1 MNTRLVGM
9 RFWAAVL
16 FLASVLPVLSGPEV
30 WANGFEPVGSAI
42 IGTMDVLTDIR
53 HPVTIARPGTL
64 RITVVAEDTLKL
76 QLYLYD
82 VNGTT
87 TLVQD
92 SAGHLS
98 SRTVERPGLVP
109 GTYFVRLYRT
119 QGQGEYTIQPKIAP
133 VGFPSDDEPNDTVDQ
148 AQAIELGVETTGL
161 LGYGNVAGTDT
172 LDWFKVTTDQPGT
185 LSANVTAEDT
195 LSLQLHLYD
204 VNERTVLVTDTSG
217 HESKRAVERAGLAPG
232 TYFVRLYRTQGYGG
246 YTLRTEL
253 AATMFASDR
262 EPNDTVD
269 QAQAI
274 ELGVET
280 TGLLGYGNVAGTDTL
295 DWFKVTTD
303 EPGTLSVSVTA
314 EDALSLQL
322 HLYDA
327 NGRTVLVSDTSGH
340 ESKRAVERAD
350 LAPGTYFVRLYRT
363 QGHGGYRFLVSLTPD
378 APVDDP
384 GVDAPPRDV
393 PPDDPGVEAPGVVG
407 PPAVLPDPDDDPA
420 RQPDVPWVEVPTGWM
435 DVRAGDLCLRV
446 PADWYDNT
454 ESGGREAG
462 AGITLLGYWATTP
475 IVQGPGSHFAMMLST
490 KARLEEDIAQ
500 NERDPG
506 MVLVDQRRG
515 SLGGEPA
522 VWYVYELEGELRLS
536 LVHRATPGVDGLYLA
551 VVAVTELD
559 LLFDMQSVL
568 EQIFSSVHP
577 CADVSAAPDG
587 PPTGVPVGTIS
598 FTLQGRQ
605 YAYPAIGQ
613 RDPDTGATGILGG
626 AAEAAVSLTFALVDG
641 PGVYGPESG
650 TTFILQWLAGTPPF
664 SSAMGI
670 TYMAMP
676 DFFPVRLRISEYGPV
691 GGMISGTFE
700 SQDLDGEFEVERTQ

>member
-1 MNTRLVGM
+1 MNTRVVGM
-9 RFWAAVL
+9 RFWAVVLFFAGVLAVL
-16 FLASVLPVLSGPEV
+16 PGPEV
-30 WANGFEPVGSAI
+30 WANGFGPVGSPI

-53 HPVTIARPGTL
+53 HPVTITGPGTL
-64 RITVVAEDTLKL
+64 KIRVVADDTLKL

-92 SAGHLS
+92 TAGHLS
-98 SRTVERPGLVP
+98 LRTVERP
-109 GTYFVRLYRT
+109 
-119 QGQGEYTIQPKIAP
+119 
-133 VGFPSDDEPNDTVDQ
+133 
-148 AQAIELGVETTGL
+148 
-161 LGYGNVAGTDT
+161 
-172 LDWFKVTTDQPGT
+172 
-185 LSANVTAEDT
+185 
-195 LSLQLHLYD
+195 
-204 VNERTVLVTDTSG
+204 
-217 HESKRAVERAGLAPG
+217 GLAPG
-232 TYFVRLYRTQGYGG
+232 TYFVRLYRTQGQGG
-246 YTLRTEL
+246 YTVQPE
-253 AATMFASDR
+253 FAPARFPSDL

-274 ELGVET
+274 DAGVET
-280 TGLLGYGNVAGTDTL
+280 PGLLGYGNVAGMDTM

-303 EPGTLSVSVTA
+303 QPGALSVSVTA
-314 EDALSLQL
+314 EDTLSLQL

-327 NGRTVLVSDTSGH
+327 NGRTVLASDASGH

-363 QGHGGYRFLVSLTPD
+363 QGHGGYRLLARLTPD
-378 APVDDP
+378 APVVDP
-384 GVDAPPRDV
+384 GVDVPPSDAPPG
-393 PPDDPGVEAPGVVG
+393 DPGVEAPVVVG
-407 PPAVLPDPDDDPA
+407 PPVPPPDSDDDPA
-420 RQPDVPWVEVPTGWM
+420 RQPHAPSVGIPTEWM

-446 PADWYDNT
+446 PAGWHDNT
-454 ESGGREAG
+454 ERAKREAG

-500 NERDPG
+500 NAADPG

-515 SLGGEPA
+515 PLGGEPA
-522 VWYVYELEGELRLS
+522 VWYVYELEGALRLS

-559 LLFDMQSVL
+559 PLYDLQSVL
-568 EQIFSSVHP
+568 EQIFTSVRP

-587 PPTGVPVGTIS
+587 PLTGIPMGTIS

-605 YAYPAIGQ
+605 YVYPAIGQ
-613 RDPDTGATGILGG
+613 RDRDTGATGILGG

-641 PGVYGPESG
+641 PGVYGPEAG

-676 DFFPVRLRISEYGPV
+676 DFFPVRLRITEYGPV
-691 GGMISGTFE
+691 GGILSGTFE
-700 SQDLDGEFEVERTQ
+700 SHDLDGAFEVERTQ